1 MSKSLKK
8 KKEKKSGGRVVIII
22 LRYYAKYHTMYNAHT
37 SVAKYNKDYFMIK
50 AINIVNIKI
59 SMVRHD
65 SFKVG

>member
-1 MSKSLKK
+1 M
-8 KKEKKSGGRVVIII
+8 VIII
-22 LRYYAKYHTMYNAHT
+22 LRYHAKYYTMYNAHT